1 MSEHETNMQEMIER
15 RNRLLGKAYRLFYS
29 EPVHIVRGEGVWLYD
44 ADGRQYLDVYNN
56 VPHVG
61 HCHPHVVDALT
72 RQIRTLNTH
81 TRYLHEGVLDYAGKL
96 VAKFPEPLR
105 MAMFACTGTEANEL
119 ALRIARAYT
128 GGTGIIATENAYHGN
143 SFAIAQISTSYQSH
157 EPREPNIVTVPAP
170 DSYRGR
176 YREDDPAAGERF
188 AAHLD
193 EAIATLESRG
203 IKPAA
208 FIVDTIFSSDGLPRV
223 PAAYLQKAVERVR
236 TAGGVF
242 VADEVQP
249 GFGRT
254 GRYFWGFE
262 GHGVVPDI
270 VTLGKPMGNG
280 HPISAVVTSPEI
292 IESFEQKARYFNT
305 FGGNPVSCAA
315 ASAVLEVIE
324 MENLQQNAA
333 GVGNYIKEGL
343 NRLAEHHEAIGDIR
357 GSGLFI
363 GIDIVSNRENRTADG
378 ECATKIVDGLRQR
391 GVLVGSTGPHNNV
404 VKVRPSMVFGREHA
418 DLLLQRLDETLA
430 EC

>member
-1 MSEHETNMQEMIER
+1 MSEYKTSAQEMIER

-29 EPVHIVRGEGVWLYD
+29 EPVHIVRGESVWLYD
-44 ADGRQYLDVYNN
+44 ADGRKYLDVYNN

-72 RQIRTLNTH
+72 RQIGTLNTH
-81 TRYLHEGVLDYAGKL
+81 TRYLHQGVLEYAEKL

-105 MAMFACTGTEANEL
+105 IAMFACTGTEANEL
-119 ALRIARAYT
+119 ALRIARAHT

-143 SFAIAQISTSYQSH
+143 SWAIAQISTSSQSH
-157 EPREPNIVTVPAP
+157 EPREPMIVTVPAP
-170 DSYRGR
+170 DTYRGR
-176 YREDDPAAGERF
+176 YREDDSEAADRY
-188 AAHLD
+188 ASHLR
-193 EAIATLESRG
+193 EAINTLEHRG

-208 FIVDTIFSSDGLPRV
+208 FIVDTIFSSDGVARV
-223 PAAYLQKAVERVR
+223 PAAYLQKSVDIVHS
-236 TAGGVF
+236 AGGVF

-254 GRYFWGFE
+254 GHHFWGFQ

-280 HPISAVVTSPEI
+280 HPISAVVTSAEI
-292 IESFEQKARYFNT
+292 VEAFEHKASYFNT

-315 ASAVLEVIE
+315 ANAVLEVIE
-324 MENLQQNAA
+324 AENLQQNATELGA
-333 GVGNYIKEGL
+333 YLKEGL
-343 NRLAEHHEAIGDIR
+343 SRLAESHEAIGDIR

-363 GIDIVSNRENRTADG
+363 GIDIVSDREKRTADG
-378 ECATKIVDGLRQR
+378 AQTEKIIDGLRQR
-391 GVLVGSTGPHNNV
+391 GVLAGSDGPHDNV
-404 VKVRPSMVFGREHA
+404 IKLRPSMVFGREHA

-430 EC
+430 AV